1 MNGGDSLVET
11 LVGCSVDTAFTVP
24 GESFLSVLEALRRQR
39 NAIRLI
45 TVRHEGGGAFAAE
58 AFGKLAR
65 RPAALF
71 VSRGPGATNAAIGVH
86 TARQDSTPLLLFVG
100 HVRRH
105 SRGREAFQEIDQAAF
120 WAPVAKAVLAPESAD
135 EIAGVTEEAVRLSMQ
150 GRPGPVVVVLPR
162 DVTEEDCREAGG
174 SPAAGRPDTA
184 GPGRETP
191 DPAAIAEAVRL
202 LDTAARP
209 LAIAGELVCHAGA
222 QRALERLAD
231 AAGLPV
237 MAAYRRQDAMDNEHP
252 AYAGHLEINRVPYQ
266 SAAIAEA
273 DLILAAGSR
282 LDGITSED
290 GAWPTPEQALL
301 LLHPDPAIGAR
312 SGARLALGGDLVAVL
327 ESLADAVAPPQAGRR
342 QRLAELHQAYLDL
355 SREDAVKVAGAVDL
369 ARIVAM
375 TAREAGPEAVIVTD
389 AGSFSRWV
397 HRFHRFRRP
406 GTQAGPM
413 SGAMG
418 YGMPGAIGARLARP
432 DAPVI
437 AFVGD
442 GSFAMT
448 AMELA
453 TAVEQRLDLVIVV
466 CDNAAHGSILQG
478 QAGRYGAEQAYGTL
492 LRSPDFAALARSMGA
507 AAWSVERTEA
517 YAPALAQ
524 ALAGHGPGL
533 IHLHTDLRDIAPYGP
548 GKEAV

>member
-1 MNGGDSLVET
+1 MNGGDALVEA
-11 LVGCSVDTAFTVP
+11 LVAHGVDTAFTVP
-24 GESFLSVLEALRRQR
+24 GESFLSVLEALRRNR

-45 TVRHEGGGAFAAE
+45 TVRQEGGGTFAAE

-65 RPAALF
+65 RPAAVF

-120 WAPVAKAVLAPESAD
+120 WQPLAKAVLCPESAD
-135 EIAGVTEEAVRLSMQ
+135 EVAGATAEAIRVSQ
-150 GRPGPVVVVLPR
+150 AGRPGPVVMVLPR
-162 DVTEEDCREAGG
+162 DVGEEEL
-174 SPAAGRPDTA
+174 S
-184 GPGRETP
+184 GPGPLPSPLAEPVSQP
-191 DPAAIAEAVRL
+191 DATALSAAVDL
-202 LDTAARP
+202 LDAARRP
-209 LAIAGELVCHAGA
+209 LVVAGELVCHTGA
-222 QRALERLAD
+222 QASLQALA
-231 AAGLPV
+231 AHAGLPV
-237 MAAYRRQDAMDNEHP
+237 LTAYRRQDAFDNLHP
-252 AYAGHLEINRVPYQ
+252 AYAGHLEINRVAYQ

-273 DLILAAGSR
+273 DLILAVGSR
-282 LDGITSED
+282 LDGITAED
-290 GAWPTPEQALL
+290 GAWPGADQQLV
-301 LLHPDPAIGAR
+301 LLHPDPEVQAR
-312 SGARLALGGDLVAVL
+312 CAPAVTLPQDLGTTLKALKEAAAPGDELRSARLADLH
-327 ESLADAVAPPQAGRR
+327 R
-342 QRLAELHQAYLDL
+342 AYLDL
-355 SREDAVKVAGAVDL
+355 SRPDAVTSAGAVDL
-369 ARIVAM
+369 AQVVAV
-375 TAREAGPEAVIVTD
+375 TGHLAGPDAVVLSD

-432 DAPVI
+432 DAAVI

-453 TAVEQRLDLVIVV
+453 TAVEQHLKLTLVV

-478 QAGRYGAEQAYGTL
+478 QLGRYGEEQVYGTAL
-492 LRSPDFAALARSMGA
+492 TSPDFAAMARAMGA
-507 AAWSVERTEA
+507 AAWRIERTED
-517 YAPALAQ
+517 YEPALRD
-524 ALAGHGPGL
+524 ALAVPGASLLHL
-533 IHLHTDLRDIAPYGP
+533 ITDLRDIAPYGP